1 MKQRIITGVIL
12 AALALSVIYLGGTA
26 LAIGLLVVSLLGVYE
41 VVKICHRKDWSFLVD
56 VYCLGMCIWLFLG
69 TNTFFI
75 PAWQEM
81 IFLIGLFTLVILLE
95 PFKIEDSYL
104 IFTMMIFV
112 LTAMR
117 GIGYMR
123 ESLGLGAIFF
133 VLFATYGCDTGAYFT
148 GYLIGKHPLIPRLS
162 PKKTVEGSIGGMI
175 LGTILGSTIA
185 YFFPFGL
192 SMTESILLAFLLTI
206 TSQIGDLTFSALKR
220 HYQIKDFSNLLPGHG
235 GVLDRIDS
243 LVFNIIVFS
252 VFYTLFI

>member
-1 MKQRIITGVIL
+1 MKQRIITGLIL
-12 AALALSVIYLGGTA
+12 AVLALSVIYLGGTA
-26 LAIGLLVVSLLGVYE
+26 LNIGLLLVSLLGVYE
-41 VVKICHRKDWSFLVD
+41 VVKICHRQDWSFIVD
-56 VYCLGMCIWLFLG
+56 IYCLGMSIWLFWG
-69 TNTFFI
+69 THAFFI

-95 PFKIEDSYL
+95 SFKIEDSYL

-112 LTAMR
+112 LTALR

-162 PKKTVEGSIGGMI
+162 PKKTIEGSVGGI
-175 LGTILGSTIA
+175 VLGTILGSSIA

-192 SMTESILLAFLLTI
+192 SFIESGLLALLLTI

-243 LVFNIIVFS
+243 LVFNVIVFS